1 MELRI
6 VTEILHKL
14 NFIKYHL
21 PKLENKKNCC
31 ILIELLQVEEVRVG
45 ITT

>member
-21 PKLENKKNCC
+21 PKLENKKCC
-31 ILIELLQVEEVRVG
+31 IQIELLQVEEVRVG